1 MLLGILV
8 IPYAVEIVTA
18 ITIIIIGAILAIYLS
33 ILKRNGWIGK
43 PSNYRCPNPKC
54 KKIFQTPLKVKDFS
68 NKNETHLAC
77 PECGYDLGSSKNEK
91 SLKEITLESKPE
103 PKTKDS
109 APKPIEP
116 KTSTTNNGITEPK
129 PIKTAPPIVELKENR
144 TPKQINKNSSSKQK
158 LDAKKDK
165 PAGCNHFFG
174 YLGTLPKDTETP
186 DECYSCAR
194 LIECFK

>member
-1 MLLGILV
+1 M
-8 IPYAVEIVTA
+8 P
-18 ITIIIIGAILAIYLS
+18 
-33 ILKRNGWIGK
+33 K
-43 PSNYRCPNPKC
+43 PSMPKNIPNTFKSQRFF
-54 KKIFQTPLKVKDFS
+54 KQ
-68 NKNETHLAC
+68 KNVHLAC
-77 PECGYDLGSSKNEK
+77 PECGYDLGSTKSEK

-116 KTSTTNNGITEPK
+116 KTSTTNNDITEPK